1 MNDKICTFFG
11 HRDCSESIIP
21 ELYKKIEELIVNEKY
36 RVFYIGN
43 HGNYDRYVSNVL
55 ALLKNEYKIKVYIV
69 LAYLPTNENNNFKH
83 ETILPDGIET
93 VPKKFAIIYRNKWM
107 VDRSDTVLTYVQNNF
122 GGAAQ
127 FKEYAIKKKKKVIE
141 LLK

>member
-21 ELYKKIEELIVNEKY
+21 ELYKKTEELIVKEKY
-36 RVFYIGN
+36 KVFYVGN
-43 HGNYDRYVSNVL
+43 HGNFDSYVTKVL
-55 ALLKNEYKIKVYIV
+55 SLLKDKYEINVYIV
-69 LAYLPTNENNNFKH
+69 LAYMPTCDNNFKH

-93 VPKKFAIIYRNKWM
+93 VPKRFAILYRNKWM
-107 VDRSDTVLTYVQNNF
+107 VDRSDTVLTCIKNNF
-122 GGAAQ
+122 GGAAK
-127 FKEYAIKKKKKVIE
+127 FKEYAIKKKKRIIE